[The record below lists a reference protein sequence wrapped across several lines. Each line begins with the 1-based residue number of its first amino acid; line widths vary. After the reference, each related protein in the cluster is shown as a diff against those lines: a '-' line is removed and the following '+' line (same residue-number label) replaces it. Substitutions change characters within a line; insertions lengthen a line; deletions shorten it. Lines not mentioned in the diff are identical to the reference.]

1 MVTSSDNEIMVSVVC
16 ETYNHLPYIRSALDG
31 FVMQKTDFPFEVVV
45 HDDASTDGTADVV
58 REYMERY
65 PGLIRVILQKENQYS
80 KGVYTDLDCLYPQAR
95 GRYLAI
101 CEGDDYW
108 TDPYKLQKQFDAM
121 EAHPEVDISAHAAYE
136 EQDGVRTGKI
146 APSDRDRIFRPEE
159 VIRLGGGFVASA
171 SLMFRRTL
179 DDDVPE
185 FRRFFHNDYTTQI
198 HGALRG
204 GMLYLSDCMAVYR
217 YMSSGSWTARMR
229 GNKERKIALSKKLIE
244 MLNIL
249 DRETEGKYHG
259 VIGETQRSQE
269 FKILC
274 AEGRY
279 ADALKKP
286 YKDIFRSLS
295 ARERA
300 SVLAKRYLPFLVTW
314 REKLRSR

>member
-1 MVTSSDNEIMVSVVC
+1 MAESAGNEIMVSVVC

-45 HDDASTDGTADVV
+45 HDDASTDGTADIV
-58 REYMERY
+58 REYVERY
-65 PGLIRVILQKENQYS
+65 PGLIRAILQKENQYS
-80 KGVYTDLDCLYPQAR
+80 KGVYTDLDCLYPQAK
-95 GRYLAI
+95 GKYLAI

-108 TDPYKLQKQFDAM
+108 TDPLKLQKQFDAM

-146 APSDRDRIFRPEE
+146 APSNRDRVFSPEE

-179 DDDVPE
+179 DDDVPA

-229 GNKERKIALSKKLIE
+229 GNREKKIALSKRLIE

-249 DRETEGKYHG
+249 DRETDGKYHA
-259 VIGETQRSQE
+259 IITETQRSQE

-274 AEGRY
+274 AEERY
-279 ADALKKP
+279 GEAMRDP
-286 YKDIFRSLS
+286 YKSIFRSLTP
-295 ARERA
+295 RERL
-300 SVLAKRYLPFLVTW
+300 SILVKRYLPFLVTW
-314 REKLRSR
+314 REKIRNR